1 MIKKLQK
8 LKAKKGFTL
17 VELIV
22 VIAIIGVLAAILIPT
37 MIGYVR
43 NANITSAD
51 QTAASIRKT
60 ITNTIS
66 SMETKGCT
74 LKGSGTVLISQI
86 ANTDGAN
93 AKFTIVNAD
102 APTAGEDTFTTMAT
116 GSDLKVSGKKA
127 TGANWTAKEMANAW
141 RDALANDLKECKAG
155 TAIIVI
161 KNGVCTQVAYSAADL
176 NTMTLDTTTT
186 AGVAQI
192 TPNTF
197 KADGNDDGII
207 GGDIVGTNPKV
218 TKDAASAS

>member
-74 LKGSGTVLISQI
+74 LKGTGTVKISEI
-86 ANTDGAN
+86 SNNGGAN
-93 AKFTIVNAD
+93 SQFTFGTIAAAGGEAAAAD
-102 APTAGEDTFTTMAT
+102 AVT
-116 GSDLKVSGKKA
+116 VSGKKPA
-127 TGANWTAKEMANAW
+127 GGNWSMDDMKAAWKE
-141 RDALANDLKECKAG
+141 ALEKDLKEIKAG

-161 KNGVCTQVAYSAADL
+161 KNGVCTQVAYSSSSTVFAAI
-176 NTMTLDTTTT
+176 NE
-186 AGVAQI
+186 V
-192 TPNTF
+192 TPGSFRGANC
-197 KADGNDDGII
+197 DEGII
-207 GGDIVGTNPKV
+207 NGDIVGTNPKV
-218 TKDAASAS
+218 TKDGGTNDTSNVSSN

>member
-74 LKGSGTVLISQI
+74 LKGTGTVKISEI
-86 ANTDGAN
+86 SNNGGAN
-93 AKFTIVNAD
+93 AQFTFGPIAAAGGEAAANEV
-102 APTAGEDTFTTMAT
+102 TA
-116 GSDLKVSGKKA
+116 SGKKPA
-127 TGANWTAKEMANAW
+127 GGNWSMDDMKAAWKE
-141 RDALANDLKECKAG
+141 ALEKDLKEIKAG

-161 KNGVCTQVAYSAADL
+161 KNGVCTQVAYSSSSTVFASI
-176 NTMTLDTTTT
+176 NEVT
-186 AGVAQI
+186 A
-192 TPNTF
+192 NNF
-197 KADGNDDGII
+197 KAPNCDEGII
-207 GGDIVGTNPKV
+207 NGDIVGTNPKV
-218 TKDAASAS
+218 TKDGGTNDTSNVSSN

>member
-43 NANITSAD
+43 SANVTSAD

-74 LKGSGTVLISQI
+74 LKGTGTVAIRSIS
-86 ANTDGAN
+86 NTDGASAQFN
-93 AKFTIVNAD
+93 FTA
-102 APTAGEDTFTTMAT
+102 ASPAGTTKTFTCVS
-116 GSDLKVSGKKA
+116 GSAGTDTEGANVALQVSGKKA
-127 TGANWTAKEMANAW
+127 NGDDWGSADMISAWKE
-141 RDALANDLKECKAG
+141 ALEKDLKETKAG

-161 KNGVCTQVAYSAADL
+161 KKGVCVQVAYSSAD
-176 NTMTLDTTTT
+176 
-186 AGVAQI
+186 I
-192 TPNTF
+192 TGKTSVESSDF
-197 KADGNDDGII
+197 ASDEGII
-207 GGDIVGTNPKV
+207 NGDIVGTNPKV
-218 TKDAASAS
+218 SKS

>member
-74 LKGSGTVLISQI
+74 LKGTGTVAIYGISN
-86 ANTDGAN
+86 ADGAS
-93 AKFTIVNAD
+93 AD
-102 APTAGEDTFTTMAT
+102 FSFAAASGADDDEDGVT
-116 GSDLKVSGKKA
+116 VSGKKA
-127 TGANWTAKEMANAW
+127 TGGNWAMTDMTAAW
-141 RDALANDLKECKAG
+141 EEALEKDLKEIKAG

-161 KNGVCTQVAYSAADL
+161 TNGVCTQVAYSSADL
-176 NTMTLDTTTT
+176 ITMSDGGLMT
-186 AGVAQI
+186 AGV
-192 TPNTF
+192 TPAMF
-197 KADGNDDGII
+197 AAAGNDDGII

-218 TKDAASAS
+218 TKDGVTEEE

>member
-74 LKGSGTVLISQI
+74 LKGTGVVPIYGIT
-86 ANTDGAN
+86 NTDGAS
-93 AKFTIVNAD
+93 AD
-102 APTAGEDTFTTMAT
+102 FSFAAAGGEEAAAEEGGVT
-116 GSDLKVSGKKA
+116 VSGKKA
-127 TGANWTAKEMANAW
+127 TGGNWEMTDMTAAW
-141 RDALANDLKECKAG
+141 EEALEKDLKEIKAG

-161 KNGVCTQVAYSAADL
+161 TNGVCTQVAYSSADL
-176 NTMTLDTTTT
+176 ITMSNGGLMT
-186 AGVAQI
+186 AGV
-192 TPNTF
+192 TPAMF
-197 KADGNDDGII
+197 DAAGNDDGII
-207 GGDIVGTNPKV
+207 DGDIVGTNPKV
-218 TKDAASAS
+218 TKDGVAADEE